1 MLYWGFDLGD
11 GESAV
16 ARVDGE
22 QGLPEIVEIEGKKVV
37 ITAWAVMK
45 NGEVR
50 IGENAARSAST
61 AIRSAARFKSRFLDP
76 TQDSSGLI
84 RDFAARI
91 LESLRKSGELKGGE
105 KSNSFYIGC
114 PAGWDKAAREYYQTI
129 FENLGVP
136 AVRVISESRAV
147 LVGAIQSNFLRDYV
161 DLNTKSVLVI
171 DIGSST
177 TDFAFVSK
185 GKEHEIHT
193 GGEVAL
199 GGGIMDELLL
209 DACVAASPDPQAL
222 REVFD
227 YCDSW
232 RVDCELRARALKE
245 EYYSKD
251 EEHWAS
257 HRCVDALLITYDQPL
272 VLDLYM
278 DAQMARRLTEKPCA
292 QLEGRSFHEA
302 FCAALR
308 VVKDSIGDRQPELL
322 FLTGGVSRMR
332 AVADWCREVFTD
344 ALIYSDSEPE
354 FSVARGLAW
363 CGRVDDE
370 ISRFRAEVD
379 QLTHSDVVE
388 NIVSEQ
394 LPGLYRALLDK
405 LLDPI
410 IEKAVKP
417 VLIDWRE
424 GRIDTIQ
431 EIGPVL
437 QDRIR
442 VYLYSTE
449 AKALMLEPVSDWL
462 RKVSEQ
468 VDRHT
473 SAICRKYHVPDRSL
487 GLSSQ
492 LTANDLQY
500 ILGRIDTSDMFPG
513 QTFTGAAVFVESI
526 LSILIGMLCGGSGVV
541 LVAEGPIGIAAGV
554 ITTGVLF
561 VVAHV
566 LGKKAV
572 DQKIMSA
579 NLPLFVRRMA
589 FSKPIPKVEMPG
601 LSLPNPLKKR
611 GGDGAETAAPA
622 DAEGEAS
629 GKKSVKL
636 QFLPRIVAADDSSV
650 SERRLRAIRNKVKA
664 SYEERLSDQN
674 AAELVALN
682 KRLCHEISD
691 QIEKRLKELS
701 EQVEIPL

>member
-1 MLYWGFDLGD
+1 
-11 GESAV
+11 
-16 ARVDGE
+16 
-22 QGLPEIVEIEGKKVV
+22 
-37 ITAWAVMK
+37 
-45 NGEVR
+45 
-50 IGENAARSAST
+50 
-61 AIRSAARFKSRFLDP
+61 
-76 TQDSSGLI
+76 
-84 RDFAARI
+84 
-91 LESLRKSGELKGGE
+91 
-105 KSNSFYIGC
+105 
-114 PAGWDKAAREYYQTI
+114 
-129 FENLGVP
+129 
-136 AVRVISESRAV
+136 
-147 LVGAIQSNFLRDYV
+147 
-161 DLNTKSVLVI
+161 
-171 DIGSST
+171 
-177 TDFAFVSK
+177 
-185 GKEHEIHT
+185 
-193 GGEVAL
+193 
-199 GGGIMDELLL
+199 
-209 DACVAASPDPQAL
+209 
-222 REVFD
+222 
-227 YCDSW
+227 
-232 RVDCELRARALKE
+232 
-245 EYYSKD
+245 
-251 EEHWAS
+251 
-257 HRCVDALLITYDQPL
+257 
-272 VLDLYM
+272 
-278 DAQMARRLTEKPCA
+278 
-292 QLEGRSFHEA
+292 
-302 FCAALR
+302 
-308 VVKDSIGDRQPELL
+308 
-322 FLTGGVSRMR
+322 MR

-541 LVAEGPIGIAAGV
+541 LLVEGPLGIVAGV
-554 ITTGVLF
+554 ITSAVLF
-561 VVAHV
+561 IVAHV
-566 LGKKAV
+566 KHIREFVQITQVTFFVTILVTEHA
-572 DQKIMSA
+572 A
-579 NLPLFVRRMA
+579 NLTILLFEEDTEILVSICSPNKFDFQLAIEGKSCR
-589 FSKPIPKVEMPG
+589 
-601 LSLPNPLKKR
+601 LPFTFK
-611 GGDGAETAAPA
+611 GY
-622 DAEGEAS
+622 
-629 GKKSVKL
+629 
-636 QFLPRIVAADDSSV
+636 FLF
-650 SERRLRAIRNKVKA
+650 
-664 SYEERLSDQN
+664 
-674 AAELVALN
+674 
-682 KRLCHEISD
+682 
-691 QIEKRLKELS
+691 
-701 EQVEIPL
+701 